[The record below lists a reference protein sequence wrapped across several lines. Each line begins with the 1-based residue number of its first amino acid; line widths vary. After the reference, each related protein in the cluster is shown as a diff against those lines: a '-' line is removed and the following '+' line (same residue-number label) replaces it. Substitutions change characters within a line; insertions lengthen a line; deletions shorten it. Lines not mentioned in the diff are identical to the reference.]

1 MCVNLHFSQDIHLG
15 HGCDVALAYILPSC
29 SAYHQELG
37 FLSSELEWEA
47 EAREGQ
53 GCAQGH
59 WAGSEWSKWIE
70 VTTRPPR
77 SGSQPLHLATLQDW
91 LSKDLL
97 WVSLKGRA
105 KPNGLVI
112 PGYGFWAIYP
122 FSTLLECCYVPG
134 TVLGIGEQ

>member
-1 MCVNLHFSQDIHLG
+1 MVVMWPWHTFSLRAQHTTRGSDF
-15 HGCDVALAYILPSC
+15 CPQC
-29 SAYHQELG
+29 
-37 FLSSELEWEA
+37 LEWEA

-59 WAGSEWSKWIE
+59 WGGSEWSKWIE
-70 VTTRPPR
+70 VTTGPPR
-77 SGSQPLHLATLQDW
+77 SGSQALHLATLQDW

-122 FSTLLECCYVPG
+122 FSTLLECCHVPG